1 MKQFEWTRY
10 YSLRMEGAQIQQLR
24 QGLVQGLGQ
33 QEGDRR
39 SLQNGR
45 HLVQDLVRQTTMCD
59 ENSTTNV
66 RNWVRE
72 NEMMVF

>member
-1 MKQFEWTRY
+1 MD
-10 YSLRMEGAQIQQLR
+10 GAQIQQLL

-39 SLQNGR
+39 ALQNGR

-59 ENSTTNV
+59 GSSTTNV

-72 NEMMVF
+72 IQLASRKWRNC